1 MTVLSS
7 LLDWITGGA
16 LEAAYY
22 AGARDGAFGTA
33 IVLVILYGL
42 FGGRGRA

>member
-1 MTVLSS
+1 MSALSS
-7 LLDWITGGA
+7 ILDWITGGA

-22 AGARDGAFGTA
+22 AGLKDGAFGTA
-33 IVLVILYGL
+33 IVLVILWGL